1 MKSNSRASTAN
12 IATSKGSKS
21 GSRSTTPN
29 YLQTAST
36 VSHIKVSTPWRL
48 EYKYE
53 EESLTFPKKLLFKDY
68 LCKYPLDVL
77 DLRGWTLSSAVFDI
91 IFHECPNVRALLLDD
106 AAGLDLQCFESIRGL
121 KQLRN
126 LSLQRIISC
135 PITPEIAQVL
145 ASFKLLKYLN
155 LSECQCCTAVFQTIS
170 MSCANL
176 KSLSLSKCTGL
187 DDFGLHALGQMIQR
201 FRVLQKIDLSG
212 CTDFGD
218 DGLLDFFVAGFNF
231 LSEVN
236 LSNCRCVGT
245 SALAGLRTKMP
256 EIRTLSLSNMN
267 MGSTI
272 FEWLSEG
279 CRALTHLDISSS
291 AELDDAGLARIGR
304 WCRHLVH
311 INASK
316 CLLLTDHGVSGF
328 FKQFYG
334 FLEEADFSGCIQL
347 GSGTA
352 HTLSRHAT
360 KLQTIKLNGLSKVDA
375 TNLTALW
382 SAARCLQHFEM
393 CSNLSTTTTHRK
405 SSMPHFS
412 DFVLAN
418 AILPVETLTQVKF
431 VGAFQITDVGACV
444 LARACVLLTSVDVS
458 YCNSIGDAFLFELAA
473 HAVHLKSFI
482 GTGCILITSEGAKAL
497 STGKPTLLNF
507 SELVILFLLFVKSFI
522 VSILLKLNF
531 VCHFRVLYRCL

>member
-1 MKSNSRASTAN
+1 MRTNSRASTAST
-12 IATSKGSKS
+12 AVSKGSKS
-21 GSRSTTPN
+21 GALSTTSN
-29 YLQTAST
+29 YFQNSST
-36 VSHIKVSTPWRL
+36 SSYIKVSTPWRL

-53 EESLTFPKKLLFKDY
+53 EEGLSFPKKLLFRDY
-68 LCKYPLDVL
+68 LCKHPIDIL
-77 DLRGWTLSSAVFDI
+77 DLRGWTLSPAIFGI
-91 IFHECPNVRALLLDD
+91 INDECSNVRALFLDD
-106 AAGLDLQCFESIRGL
+106 THGLDLQCFECIRGL
-121 KQLRN
+121 KQLRT

-135 PITPEIAQVL
+135 PITPEIAQVI

-155 LSECQCCTAVFQTIS
+155 LSECQCSTPVFLTIS

-176 KSLSLSKCTGL
+176 KCLCLSKCVGL

-201 FRVLQKIDLSG
+201 FRVLQKIDLSE

-236 LSNCRCVGT
+236 LTNCRCVGT

-256 EIRTLSLSNMN
+256 EIRKLHLGNMN
-267 MGSTI
+267 MGNTI

-279 CRALTHLDISSS
+279 CRSLTYLDISNS

-334 FLEEADFSGCIQL
+334 FLEEVNFSGCIQL
-347 GSGTA
+347 SSGTA

-360 KLQTIKLNGLSKVDA
+360 KLQCIKLNGLSKVDA
-375 TNLTALW
+375 TSLTALW
-382 SAARCLQHFEM
+382 SAARCLKNFEM
-393 CSNLSTTTTHRK
+393 CSNLSTTTIHRK

-412 DFVLAN
+412 DFVLTN
-418 AILPVETLTQVKF
+418 AILPVETLTEVKF
-431 VGAFQITDVGACV
+431 IGAFQITDTGACA
-444 LARACVLLTSVDVS
+444 LARACTLLTSVDVS
-458 YCNSIGDAFLFELAA
+458 YCNSIGDAFLVELSL
-473 HAVHLKSFI
+473 HAVHLRSFI
-482 GTGCILITSEGAKAL
+482 GTGCILISSEGVQAL
-497 STGKPTLLNF
+497 STGEPLPTPFLAMF
-507 SELVILFLLFVKSFI
+507 ILSLRDIGKWLINYYSFVASFI
-522 VSILLKLNF
+522 KTF
-531 VCHFRVLYRCL
+531 C